1 MGRNVVGH
9 HTPKVGC
16 DNMGV
21 VHHGNHPRHPMLEK
35 QPQLDVLGYVK
46 GLMATS

>member
-1 MGRNVVGH
+1 MGRSVVGH

-21 VHHGNHPRHPMLEK
+21 VHHSNHPRHPMFEK
-35 QPQLDVLGYVK
+35 QL
-46 GLMATS
+46 